1 MTLSFPRLPA
11 PVALALVSVLAA
23 CPLQAADRDAAALPG
38 DSLYQLDAR
47 AIDAHGRPLQWS
59 DLAGRPQLVSMFY
72 ANCHLMCPLII
83 ENAKAVQKQL
93 PAASGARLG
102 VAMISL
108 DPQRDTPAALARV
121 ARDHRVPE
129 GWRFLRP
136 ATDDVRALASVLDVR
151 YRFREDGSINH
162 TSVLVLL
169 DAQGRELAR
178 SEVEGIA
185 PDPAFVEQ
193 VRLAV
198 ASSP

>member
-11 PVALALVSVLAA
+11 PVALALVSALAA
-23 CPLQAADRDAAALPG
+23 CPLQAADRDAAAFPG

-136 ATDDVRALASVLDVR
+136 ATDGVRALASVLDVR

>member
-1 MTLSFPRLPA
+1 MTLSLPRLPA
-11 PVALALVSVLAA
+11 PVALALVSALAA

-47 AIDAHGRPLQWS
+47 AVDAHGRPLQWS
-59 DLAGRPQLVSMFY
+59 DLAGSPQLVSMFY

-102 VAMISL
+102 VAMVSL

-121 ARDHRVPE
+121 ARDQRVPE